1 MGKRYYGIQVKRT
14 DGRIEWM
21 RIEGRLCLYALEEDA
36 QKRVDAIRRLKTSQ
50 YVTATVVPIDIE

>member
-14 DGRIEWM
+14 DGRIERM
-21 RIEGRLCLYALEEDA
+21 HIEGRLCLYALEEDA

>member
-14 DGRIEWM
+14 DGRIERM